1 VGKDEAALR
10 SAQASLARAARRDPG
25 RSGTWYLLGTVTG
38 YLGEAGYPGEGE
50 EAVGALRRGVFVD
63 AVDPLRRYAT
73 GEVLFAPGR
82 GPGDV
87 DWAAL
92 QRVYHQWVTRYPRR
106 AEWYVASAIAAC
118 EGEGDR
124 EGALARI
131 AQGRAA
137 GAEPEA
143 LLATYHGRLSDGGTC
158 PAEP

>member
-1 VGKDEAALR
+1 
-10 SAQASLARAARRDPG
+10 
-25 RSGTWYLLGTVTG
+25 VTG
-38 YLGEAGYPGEGE
+38 HLGEGE
-50 EAVGALRRGVFVD
+50 GAVAALRRGVFAD
-63 AVDPLRRYAT
+63 AVDPLRRYAP
-73 GEVLFAPGR
+73 GEVLLAPRRGAGR
-82 GPGDV
+82 A

-118 EGEGDR
+118 EGEGNR

-131 AQGRAA
+131 IQGRAA

-143 LLATYHGRLSDGGTC
+143 LLAAYHERLSGGGTC